1 MGYWEKQ
8 KMANNSEINKLII
21 QTVENNCPDK
31 NVQELIK
38 KALQYELDIWNRPVM
53 KSTIKDEYEHIV
65 EKVMK
70 KVEKQ

>member
-1 MGYWEKQ
+1 
-8 KMANNSEINKLII
+8 MANNSEINKLII